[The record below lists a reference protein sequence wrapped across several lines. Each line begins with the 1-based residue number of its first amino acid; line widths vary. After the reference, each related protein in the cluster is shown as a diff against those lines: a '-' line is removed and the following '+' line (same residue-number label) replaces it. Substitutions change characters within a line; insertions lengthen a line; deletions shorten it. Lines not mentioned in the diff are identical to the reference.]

1 MRVRVIEGIKS
12 TFAQYS
18 FHEQIPIVYF
28 SCLLPPGHKIG
39 TPEPLVKELKSEDAA
54 ALKKKYEGKAK
65 SKSPPKE
72 QVTGC
77 LDSVK
82 GMIMIFNRV

>member
-1 MRVRVIEGIKS
+1 MREIEG
-12 TFAQYS
+12 TFAQYICCK
-18 FHEQIPIVYF
+18 QIPFFYF

-72 QVTGC
+72 QVTEC
-77 LDSVK
+77 
-82 GMIMIFNRV
+82 

>member
-1 MRVRVIEGIKS
+1 M
-12 TFAQYS
+12 
-18 FHEQIPIVYF
+18 
-28 SCLLPPGHKIG
+28 PPGHKIG

-72 QVTGC
+72 QVT
-77 LDSVK
+77 DSVK
-82 GMIMIFNRV
+82 GIIMILNSA